1 MSSVRRRPLNDN
13 PPPSRRRRGVRPG
26 RRILLIEFVQSG
38 RIISLGLVFVVLY
51 YAVQMLWSGMYVVQT
66 VNVEGA
72 ATMSR
77 QRVSELAAV
86 NGMPIWSV
94 DPNAIRARLL
104 ANPYVTSA
112 SVQVQLPDV
121 VVITI
126 TEQKSEI
133 RWKSGQWYLI
143 VNGEGDLLGIDAAV
157 VLTDTIV
164 INDYSGKK
172 LKAGDKVDSAV
183 IGLARDITL
192 RLPVDAGVVIA
203 RLGWD
208 PRRGMHVRTS
218 SGELILF
225 GGSERLDEKIAIL
238 KQLRANKAEFGFAD
252 LRSMTPY
259 YRADVPLSQV
269 ITETQVLSDTQI
281 LTTTVGITTTDVVT
295 TTATSLP

>member
-1 MSSVRRRPLNDN
+1 
-13 PPPSRRRRGVRPG
+13 VRPG

-38 RIISLGLVFVVLY
+38 RIISLGLVLVVLY

-112 SVQVQLPDV
+112 SVQVQLPDAV
-121 VVITI
+121 LITI

-143 VNGEGDLLGIDAAV
+143 VNGEGELLGIDSAV

-164 INDYSGKK
+164 INDDSGKK
-172 LKAGDKVDSAV
+172 LKAGDTVDSKV
-183 IGLARDITL
+183 IALARDMAL
-192 RLPVDAGVVIA
+192 RLPADAGVVIA

-218 SGELILF
+218 TGELVLF
-225 GGSERLDEKIAIL
+225 GRSDRLDEKIAIL
-238 KQLRANKAEFGFAD
+238 KQLRAQKAEFAFAD
-252 LRSMTPY
+252 LRPLTPY
-259 YRADVPLSQV
+259 YRADIPLSEV
-269 ITETQVLSDTQI
+269 ITETPVLSETQI
-281 LTTTVGITTTDVVT
+281 LSATGEITTTGVLT
-295 TTATSLP
+295 TTIP